1 MSAVIYGPG
10 ELIPDRWFVYGFR
23 RSQTGDWFY
32 FLRIKMP
39 WKRLI
44 YSVTHDEMRRQN
56 PVLFLR
62 WSVL

>member
-10 ELIPDRWFVYGFR
+10 DLIPDRWLTYGFR
-23 RSQTGDWFY
+23 RAQSGDWYY
-32 FLRIKMP
+32 FIRLRLP

-44 YSVTHDEMRRQN
+44 YSVTYDEMQRRN

-62 WSVL
+62 WSIV